1 MSEARDQLK
10 KARLWVIKAGS
21 SVVTDHGRSIDV
33 SAISSW
39 CSDIAAMREGGCEV
53 VVVSSGAVAG
63 GMARLGWKER
73 PNQENLLQAAAA
85 IGQNDLVSAYSD
97 SFSRHGIQ
105 TGQLLLTHDDLA
117 DRRRHLNARDT
128 LNTLLGLGIVPILN
142 ENDTTV
148 TAGHLCF
155 GDNDT
160 LAAMIASI
168 LNADALVLL
177 TDVTGLYDRAPTEE
191 GERRVLSEV
200 QAYDG
205 SLASM
210 IGPGNTRLG
219 RGGMKTKIEAARR
232 VASSGTLTV
241 IAPGAEKNIL
251 LRLREG
257 APLGTLLTATA
268 THEKPQERKRW
279 LRDQLARGELR
290 IDAGA
295 TRVLQHSG
303 SSLLAVGVR
312 DVRGSFSRG
321 ELVVCMDPDG
331 RCVAQGLV
339 NYSAEEIRRIARR
352 PSSEIEGILGYIN
365 EPEVINR
372 DNLVVLQG
380 DPGTPP

>member
-1 MSEARDQLK
+1 MRDQLK

-21 SVVTDHGRSIDV
+21 SVVTDHGRRLDF

-39 CSDIAAMREGGCEV
+39 CGDIAAMREGGCEI

-97 SFSRHGIQ
+97 SFARHKIQ

-117 DRRRHLNARDT
+117 DRRRHLNVRDT
-128 LNTLLGLGIVPILN
+128 LNTLLGLGVVPILN
-142 ENDTTV
+142 ENDTVTV
-148 TAGHLCF
+148 GNLCF

-168 LNADALVLL
+168 IDADALILL
-177 TDVTGLYDRAPTEE
+177 TDTAGLYDRAPAEK
-191 GERRVLSEV
+191 GARLLSEV
-200 QAYDG
+200 KAYDG
-205 SLASM
+205 NLASM
-210 IGPGNTRLG
+210 IGPSDTQLG

-257 APLGTLLTATA
+257 EPLGTLLTADS

-279 LRDQLARGELR
+279 LRDQLARGQLC

-312 DVRGSFSRG
+312 DVRGNFNRG
-321 ELVVCMDPDG
+321 ELVVCLDADG
-331 RCVAQGLV
+331 KSVAQGLV
-339 NYSAEEIRRIARR
+339 NYSSEELRRIARR

-365 EPEVINR
+365 EPEIINR
-372 DNLVVLQG
+372 DNLVVL
-380 DPGTPP
+380 

>member
-1 MSEARDQLK
+1 MKPASEGRDQLK
-10 KARLWVIKAGS
+10 RARLWVVKAGS
-21 SVVTDHGRSIDV
+21 SVVTDHGRRLDV

-39 CSDIAAMREGGCEV
+39 CHDIAALRESGCEV

-97 SFSRHGIQ
+97 GFARHKIQ

-142 ENDTTV
+142 ENDTVTV
-148 TAGHLCF
+148 GNLCF

-168 LNADALVLL
+168 IDADALILL
-177 TDVTGLYDRAPTEE
+177 TDVAGLHDRAPTEQ
-191 GERRVLSEV
+191 GARLLSEV
-200 QAYDG
+200 QAYDS

-210 IGPGNTRLG
+210 IGPGNTLLG

-257 APLGTLLTATA
+257 VPLGTLLTAVGN
-268 THEKPQERKRW
+268 HEKPQERKRW

-303 SSLLAVGVR
+303 SSLLAVGVC
-312 DVRGSFSRG
+312 DVRGNFNRG
-321 ELVVCMDPDG
+321 ELVVCMDPH
-331 RCVAQGLV
+331 RKRIAQGLV
-339 NYSAEEIRRIARR
+339 NYSSEELRRIARR

-372 DNLVVLQG
+372 DNLVVL
-380 DPGTPP
+380 